1 MLKPLLVAGILFAEM
16 LAASANEPSS
26 ILQKAAQNV
35 DIASSLVLS
44 QGWVQYPPYEDRDG
58 WAAFLGEY
66 QDDLSDDGIEF
77 IGYEWQNITE
87 DDYLAY
93 DRYDDR
99 HPMEDKYFA
108 NARALRNLFI
118 AELAGGKGRYLKD
131 IAAGVEWYCSTY
143 SWAVVSHLAK
153 YQKSKSPVPDRS
165 EQIIELYSGNVS
177 QMLSWIHYFL
187 GPQLDGLNPGLSFKL
202 KSAIKEKTM
211 DPYLERD
218 DYRWM
223 GFVPVPGKKLNNWNP
238 WCNQN
243 VLLCYMLLEDNPD
256 RLAQAV
262 EKSMRSVDLWL
273 ESLPSDGCCDEGTTY
288 WYKSVG
294 HLLDYLEN
302 LERITGGA
310 VTLWDNPFLQIIGEF
325 IVNADIGDCWQ
336 VNFADGT
343 PSRRPISYWIY
354 RYGKASGNKL
364 MMDFA
369 VNSWHRFGNDPTDV
383 DWVLFYQGLE
393 AIAACREMKAMLSPE
408 VSPKPFVNY
417 PESDVCFIRKGKSF
431 LAAKGGN
438 NSERHNHNDIGSCI
452 YFYDSVPVLI
462 DAGVGTYEKNTF
474 GPRRYENWFVQSGW
488 HNLPVINGCE
498 QVFGG
503 QYRASGSR
511 ASRPFRSFRTDISSA
526 YPDSGRVESWT
537 VKYRLTRRGGLKI
550 THRFSLKD
558 AIAPNMLHFLVAEKP
573 ELRADGTISLTGGV
587 QMKYDPGVFTAGVEE
602 KPLTGLG
609 FSSRWGDALY
619 RISLTA
625 KTPGKRGRYV
635 VRIDAA
641 EKETILAI
649 AERVTGLAKSQYRLL
664 DARLAPDQ
672 TPRGLNPDGS
682 AKDGSVGS
690 WTSGFFPGALWQ
702 LYRLTQDPDVLSMA
716 ERRTFALDSLLS
728 FPQSHDLG
736 FQVNCSYG
744 NGYKL
749 TAEPRYLPLIEQG
762 AGALA
767 SRFNPSVGATL
778 SWAVGEKGASYPVII
793 DNMMNLELLEYASK
807 LFHCDS
813 LNDIAVKH
821 AETTMENHFRP
832 DYSTYHMLDYDSD
845 TGVVRSKVTVQGFA
859 DESAWAR
866 GQAWAL
872 YGYTMMYRETGRE
885 EFLRQAEGIAG
896 MLLSRLPS
904 DGIPYWDF
912 DAPDIPDTYRDAS
925 AAAVMCSAFIELS
938 TLTRDRKLAGTCR
951 SMAER
956 QIRTLA
962 SPEYLASQGENGGFL
977 LKHGIGNLPGG
988 SEIDTPLIYADY
1000 YFLEALN
1007 RLQQSKIKVCKKQ
1020 K

>member
-1 MLKPLLVAGILFAEM
+1 MFKSLLIALATFAAAFNPLQR
-16 LAASANEPSS
+16 AS
-26 ILQKAAQNV
+26 QNV
-35 DIASSLVLS
+35 DIASSLVMH
-44 QGWVQYPPYEDRDG
+44 QGWVHYPSYSDRDG
-58 WAAFLGEY
+58 WATFLGEY
-66 QDDLSDDGIEF
+66 QDDLSDDGMEF
-77 IGYEWQNITE
+77 IGYEWQRITE

-118 AELAGGKGRYLKD
+118 AELAEGKGRYMND
-131 IAAGVEWYCSTY
+131 IAAGVEWYCGMY

-153 YQKSKSPVPDRS
+153 YQKSKSPVPDSS
-165 EQIIELYSGNVS
+165 EQIIELYSGNIS
-177 QMLSWIHYFL
+177 QLMTWVYYFL
-187 GPQLDGLNPGLSFKL
+187 GPYLDELNSGLSLRL
-202 KSAIKEKTM
+202 KCAIKEKTL

-218 DYRWM
+218 DFRWM
-223 GFVPVPGKKLNNWNP
+223 GFEPVPGKKLNNWNP

-243 VLLCYMLLEDNPD
+243 VLLCFMLLEND
-256 RLAQAV
+256 RETLARAV

-273 ESLPSDGCCDEGTTY
+273 ESLPADGACDEGTTY

-310 VTLWDNPFLQIIGEF
+310 VSLWDEPFLQRIGEY

-364 MMDFA
+364 MTDFA
-369 VNSWHRFGNDPTDV
+369 VNAWHRFGNDPTDV

-393 AIAACREMKAMLSPE
+393 AVAACREMKAQPSPD
-408 VSPKPFVNY
+408 VAPQPFVYY
-417 PESDVCFIRKGKSF
+417 PESEVCFARAGEGF

-438 NSERHNHNDIGSCI
+438 NGERHNHNDIGSCI
-452 YFYDSVPVLI
+452 YFHDNAPVLI

-498 QVFGG
+498 QPFGG
-503 QYRASGSR
+503 EYKASGSH
-511 ASRPFRSFRTDISSA
+511 ASRLLRRFSTDIAGA
-526 YPDSGRVESWT
+526 YPDSAGVESWNM
-537 VKYRLTRRGGLKI
+537 VYRLSRKGGLKI
-550 THRFSLKD
+550 THRFSLKETL
-558 AIAPNMLHFLVAEKP
+558 APNVLHFLVADKP
-573 ELRADGTISLTGGV
+573 EIIINGTIALPGGM
-587 QMKYDPGVFTAGVEE
+587 QMSYDPDLFTASIEE
-602 KPLTGLG
+602 KSLVGLG

-625 KTPGKRGRYV
+625 RRQDKRGRYV
-635 VRIDAA
+635 IKIDASK
-641 EKETILAI
+641 KETIPDI
-649 AERVTGLAKSQYRLL
+649 AERVSGLAKAQYQLL
-664 DARLAPDQ
+664 DERLAPDM
-672 TPRGLNPDGS
+672 TPRGIYPDGS
-682 AKDGSVGS
+682 PKDCSVGS

-702 LYRLTQDPDVLSMA
+702 LYGLSPDPDILSMA
-716 ERRTFALDSLLS
+716 ERRTLALDCLLD
-728 FPQSHDLG
+728 FHQSHDLG

-744 NGYKL
+744 NAYRFTEDAK
-749 TAEPRYLPLIEQG
+749 YLPLIENG
-762 AGALA
+762 AAALS
-767 SRFNPSVGATL
+767 SRFNPAVGATL
-778 SWAVGEKGASYPVII
+778 SWARGEKGAEYPVII
-793 DNMMNLELLEYASK
+793 DNLMNLELLEYASK

-813 LNDIAVKH
+813 LDCIAVKH
-821 AETTMENHFRP
+821 AETTIKNHFRP
-832 DYSTYHMLDYDSD
+832 DYSSYHMLDYDPA
-845 TGVVRSKVTVQGFA
+845 TGGVLRKMTVQGYA

-872 YGYTMMYRETGRE
+872 YGYTMMYRETRKA
-885 EFLRQAEGIAG
+885 EFLHQAEGIAN
-896 MLLSRLPS
+896 MLLGRLPA

-912 DAPDIPDTYRDAS
+912 DDPEIPNTYKDAS

-938 TLTRDRKLAGTCR
+938 GLSKDRKLSKQCFA
-951 SMAER
+951 MAER

-962 SPEYLASQGENGGFL
+962 SPQYLAEPGENAGFL
-977 LKHGIGNLPGG
+977 LKHSVGNLPGG

-1007 RLQQSKIKVCKKQ
+1007 RYKNK
-1020 K
+1020 